1 MTLDELQLLATQ
13 GQVMELNLNL
23 LSHEGAMY
31 FVEVVSDDRR
41 GVIRRAAT
49 DKRPWAFRSLDDA
62 RRALSDIPLETIDLT
77 HLNVCDEMGP
87 IREGASLGSAAMRL
101 TVPLRP

>member
-1 MTLDELQLLATQ
+1 MTLDELHLLATQ
-13 GQVMELNLNL
+13 GHVMELNL
-23 LSHEGAMY
+23 LSHEGGMY

-41 GVIRRAAT
+41 GVIKRMTT

-62 RRALSDIPLETIDLT
+62 RRALRDIPLETIDLI

-87 IREGASLGSAAMRL
+87 TRVGASLGSAAMRL
-101 TVPLRP
+101 TVALRP